1 MSITNS
7 IKRIEKSVKLSLDEL
22 YALNKLREEANSDTA
37 FAISFDITRSSLLRI
52 ITIGSGSEANV
63 RKIRRKLS
71 KIQSSVNS

>member
-1 MSITNS
+1 MIKF
-7 IKRIEKSVKLSLDEL
+7 IKRAEKSVKLSLDEL

-63 RKIRRKLS
+63 RKIRRNLS

>member
-1 MSITNS
+1 MIKF
-7 IKRIEKSVKLSLDEL
+7 IKRAEKSVKLSLDEL

-71 KIQSSVNS
+71 KIQLSVNS

>member
-1 MSITNS
+1 M
-7 IKRIEKSVKLSLDEL
+7 IKFMKRVEKSVKLSLDEL
-22 YALNKLREEANSDTA
+22 CALNNLREEANSDTA

-71 KIQSSVNS
+71 KLKSSVNS

>member
-1 MSITNS
+1 MIKF
-7 IKRIEKSVKLSLDEL
+7 IKRAEKSVKLSLDEL